1 MLKNIIIIFGL
12 ILLVSLIFYF
22 YSSNSNIETTKSVPT
37 EKNIVFHSNK
47 PNNTKV
53 NDLTQQKMNTAKN
66 TASQEEYF
74 MSEVKFNS
82 IMEKGAKNN
91 GVVYVSISE
100 LDPISRRDAERVLRN
115 LNEKGSLTGGI
126 KQQEFEELDKARET
140 LKEEGIKNIESRL
153 DGFKGVN
160 DSILN
165 AYNLKL
171 TGAQAF
177 GRYDSDNGWNSVYK
191 LYENNNQKVEIEQS
205 FLKPNESSHQF
216 ITESMNFEL
225 NNNTPARYE
234 RLPSDLI
241 DKVTFVYNSNYY
253 QINGQ
258 NLQPDQLIHIAN
270 KIIDSQ

>member
-1 MLKNIIIIFGL
+1 MKNIIIISGL
-12 ILLVSLIFYF
+12 VLLVSLIFYF
-22 YSSNSNIETTKSVPT
+22 YSSNSNIETTTSIHTK
-37 EKNIVFHSNK
+37 KNVAFHGNE
-47 PNNTKV
+47 PNNAKV
-53 NDLTQQKMNTAKN
+53 SGSSTQTMNTAKN
-66 TASQEEYF
+66 TAPQEEYF

-91 GVVYVSISE
+91 GVVYVSLSE
-100 LDPISRRDAERVLRN
+100 LDPVSRKDAEKALRN
-115 LNEKGSLTGGI
+115 LNEKGSLSGGI

-140 LKEEGIKNIESRL
+140 LKEEGIKKIEAKL
-153 DGFKGVN
+153 DSFKGVN
-160 DSILN
+160 DNILN

-177 GRYDSDNGWNSVYK
+177 GRYDSNNGWNSVYK
-191 LYENNNQKVEIEQS
+191 LYENNNQKVEVEQS
-205 FLKPNESSHQF
+205 FLKPNESAHQF

-258 NLQPDQLIHIAN
+258 NLQSDQLIHIAN